1 MSMSSYCYHK
11 VFSNHI
17 SQLNIGFHN
26 VPYSCAVLFCH
37 KTMSLTIFFWNLMV
51 IEKLK

>member
-26 VPYSCAVLFCH
+26 VPYSCAALFCH
-37 KTMSLTIFFWNLMV
+37 KTMSLT
-51 IEKLK
+51 KLLHLGLFCSL